1 MDSPNKDNSQ
11 EKVPASDE
19 KDSTKVPILLRD
31 FVADMLTSFP
41 EIRESMDSYV
51 LHSLSVDSIENEDN
65 EDMSTFVN
73 YVKEVYPPRF
83 FDILYKN
90 EEIFSPDSDANV
102 HFLPGI
108 NFKDIWNI
116 SDITDT
122 LKETIWKYL
131 QVIMLS
137 VINDVSSHDS
147 FGDTA
152 KLFEAIN
159 EDDLKTKLQE
169 TMNTLQEAMGE
180 NGLFGEDK
188 AGGVGGESN
197 EDDQEGKSS
206 SSRASSSGMPDLPLP
221 EEIHDHI
228 NGLLQGNLGRLATE
242 IAEETAEE
250 FDFDMDGVDS
260 VNDVFQ
266 KMFRDPGKIMGLV
279 KNIGSKLDSK
289 IKEKDMSQ
297 ADLMKEATDMM
308 SKMKDMPGM
317 GNISSMFKNMGMDV
331 NDMASMAS
339 MASSMGGNI
348 PGLKAALGG
357 GKLNLGAMQASLER
371 NMESAKKIEQ
381 MKKRI
386 EYKKADALKQQAYK
400 EEKQRER
407 DANHVELN
415 DEELEELIFSIE
427 GSEQASKTS
436 RFPENSSKQ
445 KANGGKKKKKKV
457 KK

>member
-1 MDSPNKDNSQ
+1 MDSPNKDISQ
-11 EKVPASDE
+11 EKVPAEE
-19 KDSTKVPILLRD
+19 KDSSKVPILLRD

-41 EIRESMDSYV
+41 EIRDSLESYV
-51 LHSLSVDSIENEDN
+51 IQSLSGESIEND
-65 EDMSTFVN
+65 DMSTFVN

-90 EEIFSPDSDANV
+90 EEIFSPGSEVNV

-116 SDITDT
+116 TDITET
-122 LKETIWKYL
+122 LKDTIWKYL

-180 NGLFGEDK
+180 NGLFSEDK
-188 AGGVGGESN
+188 EGEGRGENN
-197 EDDQEGKSS
+197 EEAQEGSSS
-206 SSRASSSGMPDLPLP
+206 SSRASSNGMPDLPLP

-250 FDFDMDGVDS
+250 FDFDMEGVDS

-339 MASSMGGNI
+339 MASSMGNI

-386 EYKKADALKQQAYK
+386 EYKKAEALKQQAYK

-407 DANHVELN
+407 EANHVELN
-415 DEELEELIFSIE
+415 EEELEELIFSIE
-427 GSEQASKTS
+427 GSEQANKTS
-436 RFPENSSKQ
+436 RFPEKSSKQ
-445 KANGGKKKKKKV
+445 QNANGGKKKKKKG

>member
-1 MDSPNKDNSQ
+1 M
-11 EKVPASDE
+11 E
-19 KDSTKVPILLRD
+19 
-31 FVADMLTSFP
+31 
-41 EIRESMDSYV
+41 
-51 LHSLSVDSIENEDN
+51 
-65 EDMSTFVN
+65 
-73 YVKEVYPPRF
+73 
-83 FDILYKN
+83 
-90 EEIFSPDSDANV
+90 
-102 HFLPGI
+102 
-108 NFKDIWNI
+108 
-116 SDITDT
+116 
-122 LKETIWKYL
+122 
-131 QVIMLS
+131 
-137 VINDVSSHDS
+137 
-147 FGDTA
+147 
-152 KLFEAIN
+152 
-159 EDDLKTKLQE
+159 
-169 TMNTLQEAMGE
+169 
-180 NGLFGEDK
+180 
-188 AGGVGGESN
+188 
-197 EDDQEGKSS
+197 
-206 SSRASSSGMPDLPLP
+206 
-221 EEIHDHI
+221 
-228 NGLLQGNLGRLATE
+228 
-242 IAEETAEE
+242 
-250 FDFDMDGVDS
+250 GVDS

-339 MASSMGGNI
+339 MASSMGNI

-407 DANHVELN
+407 EANHVELN
-415 DEELEELIFSIE
+415 EEELEELIFSIE
-427 GSEQASKTS
+427 GSEQANKTS
-436 RFPENSSKQ
+436 RFPEKSSKQ
-445 KANGGKKKKKKV
+445 QNANGGKKKKKKG

>member
-1 MDSPNKDNSQ
+1 MDSPNRDNSQ
-11 EKVPASDE
+11 EKVPAEE

-41 EIRESMDSYV
+41 EIRESIESYV
-51 LHSLSVDSIENEDN
+51 IHSLSGDSIEN

-90 EEIFSPDSDANV
+90 EEIFSPGSEVNV

-116 SDITDT
+116 TDITET
-122 LKETIWKYL
+122 LKDTIWKYL

-180 NGLFGEDK
+180 NGLFSEDK
-188 AGGVGGESN
+188 EGAGRGENN
-197 EDDQEGKSS
+197 EEAQEGSSS
-206 SSRASSSGMPDLPLP
+206 SSRASSSNGMPDLPLP

-250 FDFDMDGVDS
+250 FDFDMEGVDS

-339 MASSMGGNI
+339 MASSMGNI

-407 DANHVELN
+407 EANHIELN
-415 DEELEELIFSIE
+415 EEELEELIFSIE
-427 GSEQASKTS
+427 GSEQANKTS
-436 RFPENSSKQ
+436 RFPDKTSKQ
-445 KANGGKKKKKKV
+445 QNANGGKKKKKKG